1 MSEDI
6 IEDITEEAL
15 LEDQELVQD
24 TSAEEVTEQQ
34 GYSETIEGILLGEGK
49 KSKTESD
56 EEESEEDESEEEEEM
71 EEAAK
76 PKKEES
82 DEEDS
87 EEEEEEEEVEESV
100 IVSQKP
106 TNEAKKEESDEEE
119 SEEDE
124 SEEEEEMEES
134 VVNEDLSILIQSEAN
149 LTEDFKAK
157 ASTLFEAAVSQKVV
171 AERERL
177 AEEYAND
184 LVEEVTEVRES
195 LITKIDDYLSYVV
208 ESWVEDNQVAVDSK
222 LRTDIAEGFIG
233 SLKQLF
239 VENYIEVPECKVDLF
254 DEMSEEV
261 QEVKDALTLSESTT
275 VELQE
280 KVEVL
285 SRKNI
290 LSEQSSD
297 LAATQVAKLEALT
310 EEVEFVSESVFA
322 EKVATIKSSMFASNS
337 KSEEIVLE
345 ENNSKSEIIVE
356 GQVDSQAELTSDMKS
371 YLSAIT
377 SQIK

>member
-71 EEAAK
+71 EESAK
-76 PKKEES
+76 SKKEES

-87 EEEEEEEEVEESV
+87 EEEEVEESV

-106 TNEAKKEESDEEE
+106 TNESKKEESEEE
-119 SEEDE
+119 EVEE
-124 SEEEEEMEES
+124 EEEEEMEES
-134 VVNEDLSILIQSEAN
+134 AVNEDLSILIQSEAN

-254 DEMSEEV
+254 DELSEEV
-261 QEVKDALTLSESTT
+261 QEVKDSLILSESTNI
-275 VELQE
+275 ELQE
-280 KVEVL
+280 RVEDL
-285 SRKNI
+285 ARKNI
-290 LSEQSSD
+290 LAEQSSD
-297 LAATQVAKLEALT
+297 LAATQVAKLESLT
-310 EEVEFVSESVFA
+310 EEVEFVSEAVFA

-356 GQVDSQAELTSDMKS
+356 GEVDSQAELTSDMKS

>member
-56 EEESEEDESEEEEEM
+56 KEESEEDESEEEEEM
-71 EEAAK
+71 EETAK

-87 EEEEEEEEVEESV
+87 EEEEEEVEESV

-285 SRKNI
+285 SRKSI

-337 KSEEIVLE
+337 KSEEVVLE
-345 ENNSKSEIIVE
+345 ENNSTSEIIVE

>member
-87 EEEEEEEEVEESV
+87 EEEEEVEESV

-106 TNEAKKEESDEEE
+106 TNESKKEESEEE
-119 SEEDE
+119 EVEE
-124 SEEEEEMEES
+124 EEEEEMEES
-134 VVNEDLSILIQSEAN
+134 AVNEDLSILIQSEAN

-254 DEMSEEV
+254 DELSEEV
-261 QEVKDALTLSESTT
+261 QEVKDSLILSESTNI
-275 VELQE
+275 ELQE
-280 KVEVL
+280 RVEDL
-285 SRKNI
+285 ARKNI
-290 LSEQSSD
+290 LAEQSSD
-297 LAATQVAKLEALT
+297 LAATQVAKLESLT
-310 EEVEFVSESVFA
+310 EEVEFVSEAVFA

-356 GQVDSQAELTSDMKS
+356 GEVDSQAELTSDMKS

>member
-71 EEAAK
+71 EESAK
-76 PKKEES
+76 SKKEES

-87 EEEEEEEEVEESV
+87 EEEEEVEESV

-254 DEMSEEV
+254 DELSEEV
-261 QEVKDALTLSESTT
+261 QEVKDSLILSESTNI
-275 VELQE
+275 ELQE
-280 KVEVL
+280 RVEDL
-285 SRKNI
+285 ARKNI
-290 LSEQSSD
+290 LAEQSSD
-297 LAATQVAKLEALT
+297 LAATQVAKLESLT
-310 EEVEFVSESVFA
+310 EEVEFVSEAVFA

-356 GQVDSQAELTSDMKS
+356 GEVDSQAELTSDMKS

>member
-24 TSAEEVTEQQ
+24 TSAEEVTE
-34 GYSETIEGILLGEGK
+34 
-49 KSKTESD
+49 
-56 EEESEEDESEEEEEM
+56 
-71 EEAAK
+71 

-87 EEEEEEEEVEESV
+87 EEEEEEVEESV

-106 TNEAKKEESDEEE
+106 TNEAKKEESDKEE

>member
-71 EEAAK
+71 EESAK
-76 PKKEES
+76 SKKEES

-87 EEEEEEEEVEESV
+87 EEEEVEESV

-106 TNEAKKEESDEEE
+106 TNESKKEESEEE
-119 SEEDE
+119 EVEEE
-124 SEEEEEMEES
+124 EEEEEEMEES
-134 VVNEDLSILIQSEAN
+134 AVNEDLSILIQSEAN

-254 DEMSEEV
+254 DELSEEV
-261 QEVKDALTLSESTT
+261 QEVKDSLILSESTNI
-275 VELQE
+275 ELQE
-280 KVEVL
+280 RVEDL
-285 SRKNI
+285 ARKNI
-290 LSEQSSD
+290 LAEQSSD
-297 LAATQVAKLEALT
+297 LAATQVAKLESLT
-310 EEVEFVSESVFA
+310 EEVEFVSEAVFA

-356 GQVDSQAELTSDMKS
+356 GEVDSQAELTSDMKS

>member
-71 EEAAK
+71 EESAK
-76 PKKEES
+76 SKKEES

-87 EEEEEEEEVEESV
+87 EEEEEVEESV

-106 TNEAKKEESDEEE
+106 TNESKKEESEEE
-119 SEEDE
+119 EVEE
-124 SEEEEEMEES
+124 EEEEEMEES
-134 VVNEDLSILIQSEAN
+134 AVNEDLSILIQSEAN

-254 DEMSEEV
+254 DELSEEV

-275 VELQE
+275 SELQE

-285 SRKNI
+285 SRKSI
-290 LSEQSSD
+290 LSEQSAD

-356 GQVDSQAELTSDMKS
+356 GEVDSQAELTSDMKS

>member
-24 TSAEEVTEQQ
+24 TSAEEVTEQNQ
-34 GYSETIEGILLGEGK
+34 AGSYSETIKGILLGEGK
-49 KSKTESD
+49 KAKTESD
-56 EEESEEDESEEEEEM
+56 DEESYEDESEEDEEM
-71 EEAAK
+71 EESAK

-82 DEEDS
+82 DEEDES
-87 EEEEEEEEVEESV
+87 EEDASEMEEGT
-100 IVSQKP
+100 KP
-106 TNEAKKEESDEEE
+106 KKEESDEEE

-124 SEEEEEMEES
+124 SEEDEEMEEA
-134 VVNEDLSILIQSEAN
+134 VAPQVTNEDLNILIQGEAN

-171 AERERL
+171 AEKARL
-177 AEEYAND
+177 AEEYANS

-261 QEVKDALTLSESTT
+261 QVVKDSLSLARSKNFD
-275 VELQE
+275 LQE
-280 KVEVL
+280 KVEEL

-297 LAATQVAKLEALT
+297 LASTQVAKLQALT

-322 EKVATIKSSMFASNS
+322 EKVATIKSSMFASSS
-337 KSEEIVLE
+337 KSEEIVE
-345 ENNSKSEIIVE
+345 ESNSKSEIIVE

-377 SQIK
+377 KQIK

>member
-71 EEAAK
+71 EESAK
-76 PKKEES
+76 SKKEES

-87 EEEEEEEEVEESV
+87 EEEEEVEESV

-106 TNEAKKEESDEEE
+106 TNESKKEESEEE
-119 SEEDE
+119 EVEEE
-124 SEEEEEMEES
+124 EEEEEMEES
-134 VVNEDLSILIQSEAN
+134 AVNEDLSILIQSEAN

-254 DEMSEEV
+254 DELSEEV
-261 QEVKDALTLSESTT
+261 QEVKDSLILSESANI
-275 VELQE
+275 ELQE
-280 KVEVL
+280 RVEDL
-285 SRKNI
+285 ARKNI
-290 LSEQSSD
+290 LAEQSSD
-297 LAATQVAKLEALT
+297 LAATQVAKLESLT
-310 EEVEFVSESVFA
+310 EEVEFVSEAVFA

-345 ENNSKSEIIVE
+345 ENNSKLEIIVE
-356 GQVDSQAELTSDMKS
+356 GEVDSQAELTSDMKS

>member
-71 EEAAK
+71 EESAK
-76 PKKEES
+76 SKKEES

-87 EEEEEEEEVEESV
+87 EEEEEVEESV

-106 TNEAKKEESDEEE
+106 TNESKKEESEEE
-119 SEEDE
+119 EVEE
-124 SEEEEEMEES
+124 EEEEEMEES
-134 VVNEDLSILIQSEAN
+134 EVNEDLSILIQSEAN

-254 DEMSEEV
+254 DELSEEV
-261 QEVKDALTLSESTT
+261 QEVKDSLILSESTNI
-275 VELQE
+275 ELQE
-280 KVEVL
+280 RVEDL
-285 SRKNI
+285 ARKNI
-290 LSEQSSD
+290 LAEQSSD
-297 LAATQVAKLEALT
+297 LAATQVAKLESLT
-310 EEVEFVSESVFA
+310 EEVEFVSEAVFA

-356 GQVDSQAELTSDMKS
+356 GEVDSQAELTSDMKS

>member
-71 EEAAK
+71 EESAK
-76 PKKEES
+76 SKKEES

-87 EEEEEEEEVEESV
+87 EEEEEVEESV

-106 TNEAKKEESDEEE
+106 TNESKKEESEEE
-119 SEEDE
+119 EVEE
-124 SEEEEEMEES
+124 EEEEEMEES
-134 VVNEDLSILIQSEAN
+134 AVNEDLSILIQSEAN

-275 VELQE
+275 VELQ
-280 KVEVL
+280 KRVEEL
-285 SRKNI
+285 SRKSI
-290 LSEQSSD
+290 LSEQSAD

-356 GQVDSQAELTSDMKS
+356 GEVDSQAELTSDMKS

>member
-56 EEESEEDESEEEEEM
+56 
-71 EEAAK
+71 K
-76 PKKEES
+76 
-82 DEEDS
+82 
-87 EEEEEEEEVEESV
+87 
-100 IVSQKP
+100 
-106 TNEAKKEESDEEE
+106 EE

-134 VVNEDLSILIQSEAN
+134 AVNEDLSILIQSEAN

-285 SRKNI
+285 SRKSI

-297 LAATQVAKLEALT
+297 LAATQVVKLEALT

>member
-71 EEAAK
+71 EETAK

-87 EEEEEEEEVEESV
+87 EEEEEEVEESV

>member
-71 EEAAK
+71 EESAK
-76 PKKEES
+76 SKKEES

-87 EEEEEEEEVEESV
+87 EEEEVEESV

-106 TNEAKKEESDEEE
+106 TNESKKEESEEE
-119 SEEDE
+119 EVE
-124 SEEEEEMEES
+124 EEEEEMEES
-134 VVNEDLSILIQSEAN
+134 AVNEDLSILIQSEAN

-254 DEMSEEV
+254 DELSEEV
-261 QEVKDALTLSESTT
+261 QEVKDSLILSESTNI
-275 VELQE
+275 ELQE
-280 KVEVL
+280 RVEDL
-285 SRKNI
+285 ARKNI
-290 LSEQSSD
+290 LAEQSSD
-297 LAATQVAKLEALT
+297 LAATQVAKLESLT
-310 EEVEFVSESVFA
+310 EEVEFVSEAVFA

-356 GQVDSQAELTSDMKS
+356 GEVDSQAELTSDMKS